1 LDWATHEHAA
11 GTNVDTYAP
20 DELIPMGR
28 KWRGAGP
35 RGAVVKPRPITT
47 QADMEREARQQAK
60 EVEKA
65 RKTLAEQEELVKKAQ
80 ERIAQ
85 GKKPTPKQQAALDAV
100 GGATFAPPPAAPPR
114 PASRPST
121 PVLTPVAM
129 PATVST
135 VALPSVD
142 DDEFVPPASE
152 AEIAAMFEKYQDAKL
167 AQMREQ
173 NEMLRQR
180 LAGSPQPA
188 TTPKPAAVP
197 AMKPTVELETPPA
210 ESGVRR
216 RSGQPTKAAPKVEVD
231 TSAYFVPAAVASG
244 KETLPAGNLDIE
256 LGLAMTEREQGLGA
270 DYTQVVTAARKKYAG
285 RFTDPIKTN
294 AARQQVATIL
304 ADVAEG
310 KAMNFDAL
318 RPYASEQTI
327 ARLNT
332 LPPEAVQ
339 IAAQDMANLLRTL
352 VSRPNS
358 AKVVAD
364 HNDGSSAYG
373 PRFQGFRVR

>member
-1 LDWATHEHAA
+1 
-11 GTNVDTYAP
+11 
-20 DELIPMGR
+20 
-28 KWRGAGP
+28 
-35 RGAVVKPRPITT
+35 
-47 QADMEREARQQAK
+47 
-60 EVEKA
+60 
-65 RKTLAEQEELVKKAQ
+65 
-80 ERIAQ
+80 
-85 GKKPTPKQQAALDAV
+85 
-100 GGATFAPPPAAPPR
+100 
-114 PASRPST
+114 
-121 PVLTPVAM
+121 
-129 PATVST
+129 
-135 VALPSVD
+135 
-142 DDEFVPPASE
+142 
-152 AEIAAMFEKYQDAKL
+152 
-167 AQMREQ
+167 
-173 NEMLRQR
+173 
-180 LAGSPQPA
+180 
-188 TTPKPAAVP
+188 
-197 AMKPTVELETPPA
+197 
-210 ESGVRR
+210 
-216 RSGQPTKAAPKVEVD
+216 
-231 TSAYFVPAAVASG
+231 VASG
-244 KETLPAGNLDIE
+244 KQKLPADNLDIE